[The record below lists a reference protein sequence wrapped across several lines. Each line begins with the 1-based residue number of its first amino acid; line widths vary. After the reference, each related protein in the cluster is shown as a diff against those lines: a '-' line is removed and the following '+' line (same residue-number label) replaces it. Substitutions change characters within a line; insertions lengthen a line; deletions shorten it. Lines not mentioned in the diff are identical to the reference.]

1 MIPTCAYLIDS
12 IIALKICL
20 PFWAGSWVHYWQ
32 AYFCELYVYT
42 TAIVLFAP
50 ASSKALFSIYQI
62 EIWARKANRFSS
74 INICQF
80 SSRPDKADIISQ
92 FVLVLKYSS
101 FSSWSLTR
109 VKLTYEGWT
118 TIWLVKNTCSRS
130 SRPNWLC
137 SLTIN
142 LILSRSL
149 FWQQCAAVTTQKSEI
164 IVPPQPIKSK
174 WTLLVLARTLQ

>member
-20 PFWAGSWVHYWQ
+20 PFWTGSWVDYWQ

-42 TAIVLFAP
+42 TAVVLLAP
-50 ASSKALFSIYQI
+50 ASSKALFAIYQL

-80 SSRPDKADIISQ
+80 SSRSDKTDIISQ
-92 FVLVLKYSS
+92 LVLVLKDSS
-101 FSSWSLTR
+101 FRSWRRYLE
-109 VKLTYEGWT
+109 KLTYEGWT
-118 TIWLVKNTCSRS
+118 TIWLAKNTCSRS

-174 WTLLVLARTLQ
+174 WTLLVFTHTLQ